1 VHYFSF
7 YLPPFHL
14 LDLRLPSNLV
24 YMRFQN
30 DFFNYSEENRNL
42 YKSKIFSFLIIF
54 LAFTPAI
61 PFAQNLDVEILKGIN
76 PMNPNSEY
84 WIQTSSS
91 VYWVPAVLAIGSL
104 GYGYLGGN
112 KQSLNNGYELLISI
126 GISQL
131 ISEALKVTVN
141 RERPADRYPYE
152 IFVSSPTHGG
162 SFPSGHASAA
172 FAIATTMALDYK
184 KWYIVVPAYLWA
196 GSVTYSRMY
205 LGKHYPSDVL
215 AGIIIGIGSGY
226 LSHWLTKK
234 IFKIKKSS
242 YVQP

>member
-1 VHYFSF
+1 LFFPFTIGNKFINVEVAVRRKY
-7 YLPPFHL
+7 YLFL
-14 LDLRLPSNLV
+14 LV
-24 YMRFQN
+24 
-30 DFFNYSEENRNL
+30 
-42 YKSKIFSFLIIF
+42 LILF
-54 LAFTPAI
+54 WGLAS
-61 PFAQNLDVEILKGIN
+61 AQNLDVDILKEIN
-76 PMNPNSEY
+76 PMYPNSEY

-104 GYGYLGGN
+104 GYGFLRGD
-112 KQSLNNGYELLISI
+112 KQARNNGYELLISM

-131 ISEALKVTVN
+131 ISEALKITIN

-172 FAIATTMALDYK
+172 FATATSLALDYK

-196 GSVTYSRMY
+196 GSVAYSRMY

-215 AGIIIGIGSGY
+215 GGIIIGIGSGY
-226 LSHWLTKK
+226 LSQWLTKK
-234 IFKIKKSS
+234 LFKDKN
-242 YVQP
+242 QTHAHP